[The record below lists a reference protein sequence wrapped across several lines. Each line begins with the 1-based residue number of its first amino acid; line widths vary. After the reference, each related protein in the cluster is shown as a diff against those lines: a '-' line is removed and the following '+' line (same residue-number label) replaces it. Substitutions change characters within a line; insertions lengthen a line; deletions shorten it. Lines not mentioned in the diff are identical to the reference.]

1 MKTKTHPKTGSGTP
15 KASARTLPHDVQRGI
30 ASCAFFR
37 NASARPGS
45 HHISWLVTS
54 EMRSPHAPRTQ
65 QRAQSRRLPSA
76 TFPAHS
82 RHQPA
87 FPVLPDIITDEVQV
101 WLSFSRDLQVF
112 LGRCFFAVLL
122 QPRSLRSQRCV
133 VCSCEGETRFAGVV
147 SKLGGIA
154 VLESRLKLRVCRE

>member
-1 MKTKTHPKTGSGTP
+1 MRHARKNARKADDFHPLLSRLAAGT
-15 KASARTLPHDVQRGI
+15 
-30 ASCAFFR
+30 
-37 NASARPGS
+37 N
-45 HHISWLVTS
+45 
-54 EMRSPHAPRTQ
+54 
-65 QRAQSRRLPSA
+65 
-76 TFPAHS
+76 
-82 RHQPA
+82 PA
-87 FPVLPDIITDEVQV
+87 FPVLPDIITDQVQV

-122 QPRSLRSQRCV
+122 QPRSLCSRRRA